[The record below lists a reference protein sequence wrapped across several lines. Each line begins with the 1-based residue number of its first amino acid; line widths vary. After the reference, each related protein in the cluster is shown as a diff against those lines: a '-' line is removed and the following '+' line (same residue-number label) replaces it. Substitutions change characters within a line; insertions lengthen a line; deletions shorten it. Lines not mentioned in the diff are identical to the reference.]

1 MPLDMDMRQIVP
13 LRAMETL
20 REGQMT
26 DKKWAD
32 HSACD
37 IGRAIGQGEICPV
50 ELAESYLDAISAH
63 PDGQR
68 IYARLTRD
76 RALDEAMAARGRA
89 RAGLRRGVLDGVPV
103 SWKDLFDTAHIA
115 TESGTALLR
124 GRVPTADATVLRAMT
139 QAGTVCLGKTHM
151 TEFAYSG
158 LGLNPV
164 TETPP
169 CINNPQ
175 AVPGGSSSGAAASV
189 AFGLAAVAIGSDT
202 GGSVRIPAA
211 WNDLVG
217 LKTTSGRLSLAGVV
231 PLAPKFDTVGPLARS
246 VEDCAQV
253 LADMENRPAPDLRG
267 ATLAGR
273 RFLVLEGAPFDGI
286 RDQPAQGFEQAV
298 TRLEQAGAQIDRAT
312 LAPVED
318 ALALS
323 PIIYTPECYA
333 QWREL
338 IETRPEAVF
347 SPILERFRSG
357 RDYIATDYLAA
368 WDALRAHRQAYLAQ
382 TAGYDAVLL
391 PTAANLPPDAARLMQ
406 DHAYFTIE
414 NLLTLRNTRIGN
426 MLGLCVLTLPTAI
439 PSVGISL
446 MAPPMAE
453 DRLLRLGAAAETVV
467 RGG

>member
-1 MPLDMDMRQIVP
+1 MTKTNWAGLSASD
-13 LRAMETL
+13 LG
-20 REGQMT
+20 REIE
-26 DKKWAD
+26 A
-32 HSACD
+32 
-37 IGRAIGQGEICPV
+37 GRICPV
-50 ELAESYLDAISAH
+50 QLTEEMLDKITKH
-63 PDGQR
+63 PDGTR
-68 IYARLTRD
+68 IYARLTRK

-89 RAGLRRGVLDGVPV
+89 RAGLRRGPLDGVPV
-103 SWKDLFDTAHIA
+103 SWKDLFDTANIA
-115 TESGTALLR
+115 TEAGTALLR
-124 GRVPTADATVLRAMT
+124 GRVPTADAEVLRAMT
-139 QAGTVCLGKTHM
+139 LAGTICLGKTHM

-217 LKTTSGRLSLAGVV
+217 LKTTSGRLSLQGVV

-253 LADMENRPAPDLRG
+253 LGAMENRPAPDLRG
-267 ATLAGR
+267 ATLTGR

-286 RDQPAQGFEQAV
+286 REQPAQGFEQAV
-298 TRLEQAGAQIDRAT
+298 TKLEQAGARIDRAK
-312 LAPVED
+312 LSAVED

-333 QWREL
+333 QWRDV
-338 IETRPEAVF
+338 IETRPEVVF

-357 RDYIATDYLAA
+357 RDHNAADYLVA
-368 WDALRAHRQAYLAQ
+368 WDALRVHRLDYLAR

-391 PTAANLPPDAARLMQ
+391 PTAPNMPPDAERLMQ
-406 DHAYFTIE
+406 DHAYFTTE

-426 MLGLCVLTLPTAI
+426 MLGLCVLTLPTQT

-446 MAPPMAE
+446 MAPPQTE
-453 DRLLRLGAAAETVV
+453 DRLLHVGAAVENQL
-467 RGG
+467 RQG